1 MSHAVHHNPD
11 SSYAVPPG
19 MLANEILAGLP
30 QDRLAQIAA
39 RRAFVDLKRLYIDA
53 VRTLNTP
60 IGQWLAQRLVRASD
74 AAELWSLH
82 PQVDAALAS
91 RGPIGPHQ
99 ALRTALRLRLKALF
113 AADAPA
119 NADAEALMP
128 LATGALHRT
137 RSAWV
142 R

>member
-1 MSHAVHHNPD
+1 MPYTAHLAPD

-82 PQVDAALAS
+82 PQVDAALAA
-91 RGPIGPHQ
+91 RGPTGPHQ
-99 ALRTALRLRLKALF
+99 ALRSALRLRLTALF
-113 AADAPA
+113 SADAPRH
-119 NADAEALMP
+119 ADAAHP
-128 LATGALHRT
+128 LPLPVEALHRT